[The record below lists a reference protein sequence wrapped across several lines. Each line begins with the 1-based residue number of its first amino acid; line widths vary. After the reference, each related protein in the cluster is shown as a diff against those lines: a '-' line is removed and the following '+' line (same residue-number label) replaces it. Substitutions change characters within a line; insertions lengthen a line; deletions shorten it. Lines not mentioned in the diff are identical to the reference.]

1 MVIYI
6 YGVNIRLNQIVKKYL
21 LKSKCFFFYPKEVN
35 MKYKITLTESNKGFV
50 TVEAL
55 NREHAVDKAME
66 AYHNG
71 NIDWEYAL
79 PTISKVELSRE
90 VIR

>member
-1 MVIYI
+1 MIY
-6 YGVNIRLNQIVKKYL
+6 KT
-21 LKSKCFFFYPKEVN
+21 
-35 MKYKITLTESNKGFV
+35 TLTDPNKGSV

-55 NREHAVDKAME
+55 NREHAMDKAME

-79 PTISKVELSRE
+79 PTISKVELIKEPDRG
-90 VIR
+90 R

>member
-1 MVIYI
+1 
-6 YGVNIRLNQIVKKYL
+6 
-21 LKSKCFFFYPKEVN
+21 

-55 NREHAVDKAME
+55 NRKHAIDKAME

-71 NIDWEYAL
+71 NVDWKYTL
-79 PTISKVELSRE
+79 PAISKVEPVKETERG
-90 VIR
+90 R

>member
-1 MVIYI
+1 
-6 YGVNIRLNQIVKKYL
+6 
-21 LKSKCFFFYPKEVN
+21 
-35 MKYKITLTESNKGFV
+35 MKYKITLTESNKGSV

-55 NREHAVDKAME
+55 NREHAIDKAME

-79 PTISKVELSRE
+79 PTVSKVELIKEPDR
-90 VIR
+90 RR

>member
-1 MVIYI
+1 MKFKKKLESFKE
-6 YGVNIRLNQIVKKYL
+6 IRRRQKVSRRLSL
-21 LKSKCFFFYPKEVN
+21 YPKELN
-35 MKYKITLTESNKGFV
+35 MKYKIILTESNKGFV

-55 NREHAVDKAME
+55 NREHAIDKAME

-79 PTISKVELSRE
+79 PTISKIELIKEPDRG
-90 VIR
+90 R

>member
-1 MVIYI
+1 MKYKKKLESFKE
-6 YGVNIRLNQIVKKYL
+6 IRRRQKVSRRL
-21 LKSKCFFFYPKEVN
+21 SFYPKELN
-35 MKYKITLTESNKGFV
+35 MKYKITLTESNKGSV

-55 NREHAVDKAME
+55 NREHAIDKAME

-79 PTISKVELSRE
+79 PTISKVELIKEPDRG
-90 VIR
+90 R

>member
-1 MVIYI
+1 
-6 YGVNIRLNQIVKKYL
+6 
-21 LKSKCFFFYPKEVN
+21 

-55 NREHAVDKAME
+55 NREHVIDKGME

-71 NIDWEYAL
+71 NIDWEYTL
-79 PTISKVELSRE
+79 PTISKVELINEPDWGR
-90 VIR
+90 

>member
-1 MVIYI
+1 MKYKKKLESFKE
-6 YGVNIRLNQIVKKYL
+6 IRRRQKVSRRL
-21 LKSKCFFFYPKEVN
+21 LFYPKELN
-35 MKYKITLTESNKGFV
+35 MKYKITLTESNKGSV

-55 NREHAVDKAME
+55 NREHAIDKAME

-79 PTISKVELSRE
+79 PTISKVELIKEPDRG
-90 VIR
+90 R

>member
-1 MVIYI
+1 
-6 YGVNIRLNQIVKKYL
+6 
-21 LKSKCFFFYPKEVN
+21 
-35 MKYKITLTESNKGFV
+35 MKYKITLSEANKGYV

-55 NREHAVDKAME
+55 NREHAIDKAME

-79 PTISKVELSRE
+79 PTISKVELIKEPDRG
-90 VIR
+90 R

>member
-1 MVIYI
+1 
-6 YGVNIRLNQIVKKYL
+6 
-21 LKSKCFFFYPKEVN
+21 

-55 NREHAVDKAME
+55 NREHAIDKAME
-66 AYHNG
+66 AHHNG

-79 PTISKVELSRE
+79 PTISKVELITEPDRG
-90 VIR
+90 R

>member
-1 MVIYI
+1 
-6 YGVNIRLNQIVKKYL
+6 
-21 LKSKCFFFYPKEVN
+21 

-79 PTISKVELSRE
+79 PTISKVEQIKKTDRG
-90 VIR
+90 R

>member
-1 MVIYI
+1 
-6 YGVNIRLNQIVKKYL
+6 
-21 LKSKCFFFYPKEVN
+21 

-55 NREHAVDKAME
+55 NREHAIDKALE

-71 NIDWEYAL
+71 NIDWDYAL
-79 PTISKVELSRE
+79 PTVSKVELIKELDRG
-90 VIR
+90 R